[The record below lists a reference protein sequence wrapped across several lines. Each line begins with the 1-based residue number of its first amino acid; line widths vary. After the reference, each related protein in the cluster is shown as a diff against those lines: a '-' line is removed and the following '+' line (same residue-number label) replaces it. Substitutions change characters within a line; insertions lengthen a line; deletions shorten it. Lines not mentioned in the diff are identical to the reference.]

1 MPNKY
6 LRLPVNL
13 YSAEQVRELDRIA
26 IEDFD
31 IPGYSL
37 MQRAA
42 SFSYEK
48 LKEKWPAAQ
57 LITVICGGGNNAGD
71 GYVLAGL
78 AKEEGK
84 KVSVFHLAEPST
96 LKGDAATAYK
106 YLQASGIESIN
117 YAGQDISHSD
127 VIVDALLGTGLDRDV
142 EDEFYDVINSIN
154 LLSVPVMAID
164 IPSGLNADNGN
175 IMNIAIHAQL
185 TSTFIGLKKGMF
197 TNDGLQCSGD
207 IKFND
212 LDVPEE
218 VYTKLNVSD
227 DTIQKTTQK
236 TIQRLELDDL
246 KSVLKPRQKN
256 AHKGQFGHVLVVG
269 GDEGYLGAA
278 RMTAEAAARVGAG
291 LVSIA
296 TRKSHANLL
305 SAVRPEIMSQ
315 GVETVEELL
324 PLIQKATVIVIG
336 PGLGQSEWAKSLLA
350 RVLES
355 DLPLVIDADALN
367 LLSNDFSN
375 QFSGE
380 FSEQDQV
387 SPNWVMTPHPGEAAR
402 LLNTDSK
409 MIQADRFHAINS
421 LHEKFPGPVVLK
433 GSGSLI
439 IDNEGHI
446 FLSDKGNPGMSSG
459 GMGDVLSGVIA
470 GLIAQRIDI
479 NQATK
484 LGVCIHAKAGDLA
497 AKAGERGLM
506 AMDLMPHLRNIVN

>member
-6 LRLPVNL
+6 LRLPANL
-13 YSAEQVRELDRIA
+13 YSAEQVRELDRTA

-31 IPGYSL
+31 ILGYTL
-37 MQRAA
+37 MHRAA
-42 SFSYEK
+42 LFSYQK
-48 LKEKWPAAQ
+48 LKEKWPEANS
-57 LITVICGGGNNAGD
+57 ITVVCGGGNNAGD

-78 AKEEGK
+78 AKEDGK
-84 KVSVFHLAEPST
+84 KVSVFHLSEPSI

-106 YLQASGIESIN
+106 YLQASGIESIK
-117 YAGQDISHSD
+117 YVGQDISKSD
-127 VIVDALLGTGLDRDV
+127 VIVDALFGTGLDRNV
-142 EDEFYDVINSIN
+142 EGEFYNVIDAINS
-154 LLSVPVMAID
+154 LSVPVMAID

-185 TSTFIGLKKGMF
+185 TATFIGLKKGMF
-197 TNDGLQCSGD
+197 TNDGLQCSGE

-212 LDVPEE
+212 LDVPQE
-218 VYTKLNVSD
+218 VYTKL
-227 DTIQKTTQK
+227 DTGSQ

-246 KSVLKPRQKN
+246 KQFLKPRQKN

-278 RMTAEAAARVGAG
+278 RMAAEAAARVGAG

-296 TRKSHANLL
+296 TRKSHASLL
-305 SAVRPEIMSQ
+305 SAVRPEMMSQ

-324 PLIQKATVIVIG
+324 PLMQKANVIVIG
-336 PGLGQSEWAKSLLA
+336 PGLGQSEWAKLLLA

-355 DLPLVIDADALN
+355 NLPLVIDADALN
-367 LLSNDFSN
+367 LLSNDS
-375 QFSGE
+375 SGD

-387 SPNWVMTPHPGEAAR
+387 SPNWVITPHPGEAAR
-402 LLNTDSK
+402 LLNTDAK
-409 MIQADRFHAINS
+409 TIQADRFKAANS
-421 LHEKFPGPVVLK
+421 LHEKFPGPVILK
-433 GSGSLI
+433 GSGSMI
-439 IDNEGHI
+439 TDSEGNL
-446 FLSDKGNPGMSSG
+446 FVCDAGNPGMSSG

-470 GLIAQRIDI
+470 GLIAQGIDV
-479 NQATK
+479 NNATK

>member
-1 MPNKY
+1 MHKY
-6 LRLPVNL
+6 LRLPVEL
-13 YSAEQVRELDRIA
+13 YSAAQVRELDRIA

-31 IPGYSL
+31 ILGYTL
-37 MQRAA
+37 MHRAA
-42 SFSYEK
+42 LFSYQK
-48 LKEKWPAAQ
+48 LKEKWPEANS
-57 LITVICGGGNNAGD
+57 ITVICGGGNNAGD

-78 AKEEGK
+78 AKEDGK
-84 KVSVFHLAEPST
+84 KVSVFHLSEPST

-106 YLQASGIESIN
+106 YLQASGIESIK
-117 YAGQDISHSD
+117 YVGQDISKSD
-127 VIVDALLGTGLDRDV
+127 VIVDALFGTGLSRDV
-142 EDEFYDVINSIN
+142 EGEYYNVIDTINSS
-154 LLSVPVMAID
+154 SVPVMAID

-185 TSTFIGLKKGMF
+185 TATFIGLKKGMF
-197 TNDGLQCSGD
+197 TNDGLQCSGE

-212 LDVPEE
+212 LDVPQE
-218 VYTKLNVSD
+218 VYSKL
-227 DTIQKTTQK
+227 DTGSETIQK

-246 KSVLKPRQKN
+246 KPILKPRQKN

-278 RMTAEAAARVGAG
+278 RMAAEAAARVGAG

-296 TRKSHANLL
+296 TRKSHASLL
-305 SAVRPEIMSQ
+305 SAVRPEIMSH

-324 PLIQKATVIVIG
+324 PLIQKANVIAIG

-355 DLPLVIDADALN
+355 NLPLVIDADALN
-367 LLSNDFSN
+367 LLANDFDDEL
-375 QFSGE
+375 SGE
-380 FSEQDQV
+380 FSEQDQF
-387 SPNWVMTPHPGEAAR
+387 SPNWVITPHPGEAAR

-409 MIQADRFHAINS
+409 TIQADRFKAANS
-421 LHEKFPGPVVLK
+421 LHEKIPGPVILK

-439 IDNEGHI
+439 ADNEGNLFI
-446 FLSDKGNPGMSSG
+446 SDKGNPGMSSG

-470 GLIAQRIDI
+470 GLIAQGIDV
-479 NQATK
+479 NNATK
-484 LGVCIHAKAGDLA
+484 LGVCIHANAGDLA

>member
-6 LRLPVNL
+6 VHLPVNL

-31 IPGYSL
+31 ILGYTL
-37 MQRAA
+37 MHRAA
-42 SFSYEK
+42 LFSYQK
-48 LKEKWPAAQ
+48 LKEKWPEAQ
-57 LITVICGGGNNAGD
+57 SITVICGGGNNAGD
-71 GYVLAGL
+71 GYVLAGM
-78 AKEEGK
+78 AKEDDK
-84 KVSVFHLAEPST
+84 KVRVFHLPEPST
-96 LKGDAATAYK
+96 LKADAATAYK
-106 YLQASGIESIN
+106 YLQASGIESIK
-117 YAGQDISHSD
+117 YVGQDISNSD
-127 VIVDALLGTGLDRDV
+127 VIVDALFGTGLDRDV
-142 EDEFYDVINSIN
+142 EAEFYNVIDLINS
-154 LLSVPVMAID
+154 LSVPVMAID

-185 TSTFIGLKKGMF
+185 TSTFIGLKKGLF
-197 TNDGLQCSGD
+197 TNYGLQCSGE

-212 LDVPEE
+212 LDVPKE
-218 VYTKLNVSD
+218 VYTKLDVD
-227 DTIQKTTQK
+227 DK
-236 TIQRLELDDL
+236 TIQRLELNDL

-256 AHKGQFGHVLVVG
+256 AHKGHFGHVLVVG
-269 GDEGYLGAA
+269 GDEGYLGAV
-278 RMTAEAAARVGAG
+278 RMAAESAARVGAG

-296 TRKSHANLL
+296 TRKSHAALL
-305 SAVRPEIMSQ
+305 SAVRPEIMSHA
-315 GVETVEELL
+315 VETVEELL

-367 LLSNDFSN
+367 LLSN
-375 QFSGE
+375 E
-380 FSEQDQV
+380 FSDQDRV
-387 SPNWVMTPHPGEAAR
+387 LPNWVMTPHPGEAAR

-409 MIQADRFHAINS
+409 TIQADRFQAINS

-433 GSGSLI
+433 GCGSLI
-439 IDNEGHI
+439 ADNEGNLFI
-446 FLSDKGNPGMSSG
+446 CDKGNPGMSSG

-470 GLIAQRIDI
+470 GLIAQGIDI
-479 NQATK
+479 NYATK
-484 LGVCIHAKAGDLA
+484 LAVCIHAEAGDLA

>member
-1 MPNKY
+1 MPNKC

-42 SFSYEK
+42 LFSYEK
-48 LKEKWPAAQ
+48 LKEKWPEAQ
-57 LITVICGGGNNAGD
+57 SITVICGGGNNAGD

-78 AKEEGK
+78 AQEDDK
-84 KVSVFHLAEPST
+84 KVSVFHLAEPSA
-96 LKGDAATAYK
+96 LKADAATAYK
-106 YLQASGIESIN
+106 DLQASGIESIK
-117 YAGQDISHSD
+117 YVGQDISHSD
-127 VIVDALLGTGLDRDV
+127 VIVDALFGTGLDRDV
-142 EDEFYDVINSIN
+142 EGEFYDVINSIN

-164 IPSGLNADNGN
+164 IPSGLNADNGST
-175 IMNIAIHAQL
+175 MNIAIHAQL

-197 TNDGLQCSGD
+197 TNDGLQCSGE

-218 VYTKLNVSD
+218 VYTKLNVGD
-227 DTIQKTTQK
+227 E

-246 KSVLKPRQKN
+246 KSVLTPRQKN

-269 GDEGYLGAA
+269 GDEGYLGAV
-278 RMTAEAAARVGAG
+278 RMAAEAAARVGAG

-296 TRKSHANLL
+296 TRKSHASLL
-305 SAVRPEIMSQ
+305 SAARPEIMSQ

-324 PLIQKATVIVIG
+324 PLIQKATVIAIG
-336 PGLGQSEWAKSLLA
+336 PGLGQSEWAKTLLA

-355 DLPLVIDADALN
+355 SLPLVIDADALN
-367 LLSNDFSN
+367 LLSNHFSD
-375 QFSGE
+375 E
-380 FSEQDQV
+380 FSEQEQV

-409 MIQADRFHAINS
+409 TIQADRFKAINL

-439 IDNEGHI
+439 VDNVGHI

-470 GLIAQRIDI
+470 GLIAQGIDI

-484 LGVCIHAKAGDLA
+484 LGVCMHAKAGDLA

>member
-1 MPNKY
+1 MYKY

-42 SFSYEK
+42 LFSYEK
-48 LKEKWPAAQ
+48 LKEKWPEAQ
-57 LITVICGGGNNAGD
+57 SITVLCGGGNNAGD

-78 AKEEGK
+78 AKEDGK
-84 KVSVFHLAEPST
+84 KVSVFHLAEPSA

-106 YLQASGIESIN
+106 DLQASGIESIK
-117 YAGQDISHSD
+117 YVGQDLSGAD
-127 VIVDALLGTGLDRDV
+127 VIVDALFGTGLDRDI
-142 EDEFYDVINSIN
+142 EGEFYDVINSIN

-164 IPSGLNADNGN
+164 IPSGLNSDNGN

-197 TNDGLQCSGD
+197 TNDGLQCSGE

-218 VYTKLNVSD
+218 VYTKLNVGD
-227 DTIQKTTQK
+227 EI
-236 TIQRLELDDL
+236 IQRLELDDL

-256 AHKGQFGHVLVVG
+256 AHKGQFGHVLIVG
-269 GDEGYLGAA
+269 GDEGYLGAV
-278 RMTAEAAARVGAG
+278 RMAAEAAARVGAG

-305 SAVRPEIMSQ
+305 SAVRPEIMSR

-324 PLIQKATVIVIG
+324 PLIQKATVIAIG

-355 DLPLVIDADALN
+355 KLPLVIDADALN
-367 LLSNDFSN
+367 LLSNEFLDDFSD
-375 QFSGE
+375 G
-380 FSEQDQV
+380 FSEQGQV

-409 MIQADRFHAINS
+409 TIQADRFETIS
-421 LHEKFPGPVVLK
+421 LLHKKFPGPVVLK
-433 GSGSLI
+433 GCGSLI
-439 IDNEGHI
+439 ADNEGHL

-470 GLIAQRIDI
+470 GLIAQGLDM
-479 NQATK
+479 NHATK